1 MKLRIH
7 GNSLRLRLSQS
18 EVAQFS
24 KTGFVEDSIQFAPGA
39 SFAYAL
45 ESMSTLSAPK
55 VCYSNGW
62 LRVQV
67 PGAAA
72 IEWFCTDRVAISGD
86 QPLEGGKCLS
96 ILVEKD
102 FQCLHGD
109 EARDPDAYP
118 NPLEETVSEPRP

>member
-39 SFAYAL
+39 CFAYAL
-45 ESMSTLSAPK
+45 ESLSWLGTPQAL
-55 VCYSNGW
+55 YTNGG
-62 LRVQV
+62 LRVLV
-67 PGAAA
+67 PRADAAD
-72 IEWFCTDRVAISGD
+72 WVRSDHVGISGE
-86 QPLEGGKCLS
+86 QPLESGKHLS
-96 ILVEKD
+96 ILIEKD
-102 FQCLHGD
+102 FQCLDRD

-118 NPLEETVSEPRP
+118 NPLEETVIKP